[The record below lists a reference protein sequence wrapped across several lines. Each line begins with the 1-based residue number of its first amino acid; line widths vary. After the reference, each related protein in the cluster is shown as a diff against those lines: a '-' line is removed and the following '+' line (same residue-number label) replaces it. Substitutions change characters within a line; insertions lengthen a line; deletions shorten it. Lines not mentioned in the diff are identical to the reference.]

1 MKFLV
6 SLFTTMSSSTCFSH
20 CRWYSG
26 SLSTPHENCTVLP
39 TCTVWLCGPSVIMGG
54 CTGRTA
60 HTLSLCVSSRQP
72 AATYWHWSFQQPSDR
87 QHNLTLHKQLCT
99 CRGSIQH
106 AMWFRNLTTIA
117 KLYKNPIWKGCN
129 GWMTFKVPFYRHYM
143 LISYWSS
150 TVTLS
155 CTVFKILTLIY
166 HQKLESLSYCLHD
179 PMFSHFN
186 RSPTQSNSKVLCG
199 KNQWHFVRDTIN
211 VWMTMMT
218 TIIMKTT
225 NSTSYLPY

>member
-106 AMWFRNLTTIA
+106 AMWFRNLMTIA

-143 LISYWSS
+143 LVFFLLVFHCNSILYSFQDINTHLPSEIRVTELLLTWSY
-150 TVTLS
+150 VQA
-155 CTVFKILTLIY
+155 F
-166 HQKLESLSYCLHD
+166 
-179 PMFSHFN
+179 
-186 RSPTQSNSKVLCG
+186 
-199 KNQWHFVRDTIN
+199 
-211 VWMTMMT
+211 
-218 TIIMKTT
+218 
-225 NSTSYLPY
+225 